1 MRITKI
7 APAQSFER
15 EFDGIATD
23 KSISHRAAIFALL
36 SSAPCEVEGYLMG
49 EDTLHTL
56 LFQYLPHQAPFFQPQ
71 IFLLKVYLKHYFLT
85 YSFLSLPSQLKN
97 RQIFNFKRL
106 FCMHPQ

>member
-49 EDTLHTL
+49 EDTLHTGC
-56 LFQYLPHQAPFFQPQ
+56 YLTIMYQ
-71 IFLLKVYLKHYFLT
+71 
-85 YSFLSLPSQLKN
+85 LPAEKGQ
-97 RQIFNFKRL
+97 
-106 FCMHPQ
+106 